1 MGAFKSSASGL
12 REIVCSWLRVSISST
27 GKMGI
32 IRHKVLCKGPA
43 RGECSVK
50 HSCLVITLG
59 KAVYGKGAQVYW
71 GC

>member
-1 MGAFKSSASGL
+1 MGAFKSRASGL
-12 REIVCSWLRVSISST
+12 REIVCSWLRVSISPT
-27 GKMGI
+27 VKMGI

-59 KAVYGKGAQVYW
+59 RALCGKGTQMHW